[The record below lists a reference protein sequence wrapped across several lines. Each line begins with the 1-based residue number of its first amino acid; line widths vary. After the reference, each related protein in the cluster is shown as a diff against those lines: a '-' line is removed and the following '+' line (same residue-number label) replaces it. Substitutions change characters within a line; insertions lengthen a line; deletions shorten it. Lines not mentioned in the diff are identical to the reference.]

1 MDKRQGIISAAIA
14 VFSEKGV
21 AKATVA
27 DIVARAGIAQ
37 GTFYLYFPSK
47 LEVMGGIAEHLVARM
62 LTHLQQRLDG
72 LPVADRL
79 DGLPAAL
86 FEVVGQNRELA
97 TLLYAGMA
105 QSPQMRRW
113 EQIYQPIYAWLED
126 SLVQA
131 GEQGLV
137 RAGMEPALCA
147 RIVLGTVEAAA
158 EQVHLYADT
167 DRQQAAAHRRELET
181 FLHHALGRAR
191 VLDTEVR

>member
-1 MDKRQGIISAAIA
+1 MDKRQGIIHAAIA

-21 AKATVA
+21 ARATVA

-62 LTHLQQRLDG
+62 LAHLQQRLDG
-72 LPVADRL
+72 LSVADRL

-113 EQIYQPIYAWLED
+113 EQIYQPIYAWLEN
-126 SLVQA
+126 SLIQA

-137 RAGMEPALCA
+137 RAGLEPALCA

-167 DRQQAAAHRRELET
+167 DSLQAAAHQRELET
-181 FLHHALGRAR
+181 FLHHALGRAC
-191 VLDTEVR
+191 VLDTGVR

>member
-1 MDKRQGIISAAIA
+1 MDKRQGIINAAIA

-21 AKATVA
+21 ARATVA

-62 LTHLQQRLDG
+62 LTHLQQRLHG

-113 EQIYQPIYAWLED
+113 EQIYQPIYAWLEEC
-126 SLVQA
+126 LVQA
-131 GEQGLV
+131 GQQGVV
-137 RAGMEPALCA
+137 RSGLEPALCA

-167 DRQQAAAHRRELET
+167 DNHQAAAHQRELEN
-181 FLHHALGRAR
+181 FLCHALGRGDAR
-191 VLDTEVR
+191 GKQVR